1 MGYFLQ
7 LLASG
12 LHVGALFALLAYAYV
27 LVHGLTGRTDLSYG
41 AVFAFSGQSFILATG
56 FGWSVLWLTLPAAL
70 GFAALVTL
78 AACMFLAVVVA
89 RYIYQPLAQA
99 PRTSMLVASLGF
111 ALFLVE
117 LSRLSAES
125 RDHWLPPILSSP
137 VHIGSPAFAVTL
149 TQLQLIE
156 IAAVAIVIGLCQ
168 LALEKTAAGRI
179 WRSVSDDP
187 LAAAFCGVDCAFVR
201 TASLLASYAL
211 VALTGFLAALY
222 YGSIN
227 FSTGLIF
234 SLKILFVTVV
244 GGFRSP
250 LHAALGAMA
259 VGMIDVF
266 WKGYFSLLWSDA
278 AVFVLLVFLLVVRKP
293 PAPARV

>member
-1 MGYFLQ
+1 MSYFLQ

-70 GFAALVTL
+70 GFAALATL
-78 AACMFLAVVVA
+78 AACGVMAFAVA
-89 RYIYQPLAQA
+89 RYIYRPLAGA

-125 RDHWLPPILSSP
+125 RDYWLPPILSSP
-137 VHIGSPAFAVTL
+137 VHIAGQAWSVTL
-149 TQLQLIE
+149 TQLQVIE
-156 IAAVAIVIGLCQ
+156 IIAVTIVIGLCQ
-168 LALEKTAAGRI
+168 LVLEKTAAGRI

-187 LAAAFCGVDCAFVR
+187 LAAAFCGIDCTFVR
-201 TASLLASYAL
+201 TASLFASYAL

-259 VGMIDVF
+259 VGVIDVL

-278 AVFVLLVFLLVVRKP
+278 AVFILLVFLLVVRKP
-293 PAPARV
+293 PEPERI